1 VALFQAGSRI
11 TAAAL
16 NQLGPQVRT
25 ITANQ
30 LINSTTDVVVGAN
43 SVPMSWAV
51 TAGPVYVIA
60 GMINWSQGATGVS
73 QNNGFT
79 GPAISGCRIRNEWM
93 QATQFAQQT
102 NTREANTLSDQASP
116 AFAATLAV
124 EWNFL
129 GSVVFSAAGTFSIV
143 AGEGTVGD
151 PFTIGAYSHAT
162 LLVSTT

>member
-51 TAGPVYVIA
+51 LAGPVYVIS

-79 GPAISGCRIRNEWM
+79 GPAIAGCRIRNEWVGSTTFNQTVGTRETSSLAD
-93 QATQFAQQT
+93 QATPAYGP
-102 NTREANTLSDQASP
+102 TLPVDW
-116 AFAATLAV
+116 T
-124 EWNFL
+124 FL
-129 GSVVFSAAGTFSIV
+129 GSIVFSAGGTFSIT
-143 AGEGTVGD
+143 ASEGTVGD

-162 LLVSTT
+162 LLVST